1 MAGVESDCSGSC
13 PVPATHSL
21 QADIVDNIRQQL
33 RQSHHI
39 GLEFADARRFKV
51 GSWQSGPTITSV
63 HEAQVLTQV
72 EQFLTSHPGDYVR
85 LLSIDPGVKQRQLE
99 KVIQKPE

>member
-1 MAGVESDCSGSC
+1 MRMIAMAEGRSVTIAASLTTWWKSIRPYGLSIA
-13 PVPATHSL
+13 VLTVSPAPLLS
-21 QADIVDNIRQQL
+21 Q
-33 RQSHHI
+33 
-39 GLEFADARRFKV
+39 RFKV
-51 GSWQSGPTITSV
+51 GSWQSGPTITSA

-72 EQFLTSHPGDYVR
+72 EQFLTSHPGDHVR